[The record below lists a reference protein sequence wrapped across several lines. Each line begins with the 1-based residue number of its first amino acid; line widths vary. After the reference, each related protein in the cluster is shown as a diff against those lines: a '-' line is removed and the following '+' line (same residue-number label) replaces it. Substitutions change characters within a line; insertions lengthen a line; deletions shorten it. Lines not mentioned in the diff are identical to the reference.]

1 MHRISAFDAIANEF
15 LGEPGVDEG
24 TGFGRNPG
32 LRVGGKIFAMMV
44 DGALVVKLPA
54 DRCAALKEAGGVS
67 TFQVGKKQMREWV
80 SVEPGAHD
88 WSGLS
93 REAYEFVRG

>member
-1 MHRISAFDAIANEF
+1 MNFDAIANEL

-24 TGFGRNPG
+24 TGFGSNPG
-32 LRVGGKIFAMMV
+32 LRVGGKIFAMVV
-44 DGALVVKLPA
+44 DGRLVVKLPA
-54 DRCAALKEAGGVS
+54 ERVSALTEAGGAQAFVI
-67 TFQVGKKQMREWV
+67 GKRTMREWV

-93 REAYEFVRG
+93 REALEFVRG